1 MPSIL
6 HRLPRTALD
15 GLSRAFSSGRVQ
27 PPYTGLALREWLP
40 GTDHSLVSRE
50 LERFR
55 QAAMTPVQIGM
66 VLELLAHERA
76 RQQEDAD
83 RIQMVW
89 TGPDQDGP
97 DTRDTGVV
105 ARELMRQASKSLL
118 ITTYSLSAGS
128 AVFAPVQEAMAR
140 NPNIEV
146 TIALNVDMSLRKLYE
161 QDAVIAF
168 SRRFW
173 SMQWPWENRPKVFYD
188 PRSIRENLSE
198 RAIQHA
204 KCIVA
209 DVQRVFITSANYTAS
224 GQERNIELGAVI
236 HDERLAER
244 VSEQFRSLIAKR
256 LLVALPTPV

>member
-1 MPSIL
+1 MSSIL
-6 HRLPRTALD
+6 HQLPRTALE
-15 GLSRAFSSGRVQ
+15 GLGRAFSSGRIQ
-27 PPYTGLALREWLP
+27 PPYSSLSLQEWLP
-40 GTDHSLVSRE
+40 GSDNSTVVRE

-55 QAAMTPVQIGM
+55 HIGMTPVHIGL
-66 VLELLAHERA
+66 VLELLTSERA

-128 AVFAPVQEAMAR
+128 AVFEPVNEALGR
-140 NPNIEV
+140 SPNLDV
-146 TIALNVDMSLRKLYE
+146 TIVLNVDMSSRQLYE
-161 QDAVIAF
+161 REAALTF

-173 SMQWPWENRPKVFYD
+173 SSQWPWEQRPKVFYD
-188 PRSIRENLSE
+188 PRGIRESFAE
-198 RAIQHA
+198 RGIQHA

-209 DVQRVFITSANYTAS
+209 DVERVFITSANYTES
-224 GQERNIELGAVI
+224 GQERNIELGTLI
-236 HDERLAER
+236 QDERLAER
-244 VSEQFRSLIAKR
+244 VSQQFRSLIAKR
-256 LLVALPTPV
+256 LLLELPT